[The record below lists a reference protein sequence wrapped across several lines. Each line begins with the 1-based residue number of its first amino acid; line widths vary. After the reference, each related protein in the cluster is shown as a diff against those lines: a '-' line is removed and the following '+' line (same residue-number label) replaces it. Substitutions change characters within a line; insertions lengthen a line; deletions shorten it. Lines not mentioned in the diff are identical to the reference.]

1 MFRSI
6 LLPTDGSTLSTRA
19 AKYAVKLAAST
30 GARVTAL
37 HVIAYFQPPSYFEG
51 MAVYPQPFS
60 PKEYKRATEAHAQK
74 MLDRVKKLAGAA
86 SVRCDTMTLNARAPW
101 EGILEAARSKG
112 CDGIVMAS
120 HGRRGLE
127 AVLLGSE
134 TTKVL
139 THSKIP
145 VLVCH

>member
-6 LLPTDGSTLSTRA
+6 LLPTDGSTLSTKA
-19 AKYAVKLAAST
+19 AKYAVKLAAAT

-37 HVIAYFQPPSYFEG
+37 HVIAYFQPPDYFDG
-51 MAVYPQPFS
+51 MAVYPELFS
-60 PKEYKRATEAHAQK
+60 PREYKRATEAQAQA
-74 MLDRVKKLAGAA
+74 MLAKVKRLADAA
-86 SVRCDTMTLNARAPW
+86 SVPCDVMTLNARSPW
-101 EGILEAARSKG
+101 EGIIKAAKSKG

-139 THSKIP
+139 THSKVP
-145 VLVCH
+145 VLVCR

>member
-30 GARVTAL
+30 GARVIAL
-37 HVIAYFQPPSYFEG
+37 HVIAYFQPPDYFDG
-51 MAVYPQPFS
+51 MAVYPELFS
-60 PKEYKRATEAHAQK
+60 PREYKRATEAQAQA
-74 MLDRVKKLAGAA
+74 MLATVKRLADAA
-86 SVRCDTMTLNARAPW
+86 SVPCDVMTLNARSPW
-101 EGILEAARSKG
+101 EGIIKAAKSKG

-139 THSKIP
+139 THSKVP
-145 VLVCH
+145 VLVCR

>member
-37 HVIAYFQPPSYFEG
+37 HVIAYFQPPSYFDG

-60 PKEYKRATEAHAQK
+60 PKEYKRATEAQAQA
-74 MLDRVKKLAGAA
+74 MLAKVKKLADAA
-86 SVRCDTMTLNARAPW
+86 SVRCDVMTLNARSPW
-101 EGILEAARSKG
+101 EGIMMAAKSKG

-134 TTKVL
+134 TSKVL
-139 THSKIP
+139 THSKVP